1 MEFSHIMDSPGIQ
14 DLLPLVERP
23 SRYLGSEIN
32 SIQKDLRRVRL
43 SIALAFPDLY
53 EIGTSHF
60 GMQILYH
67 VLNQQEEIAAERV
80 FAPAPDMQAY
90 LRADKY
96 PLVSLENHRP
106 LNTFDIVGFSLLY
119 ELNYTNVMAML
130 DLAGIPFYAEKR
142 DVDAPMII
150 AGGPC
155 TSNPEPV
162 ADFFDA
168 MVIGDAET
176 VILEMAQAWIEW
188 KTGGRTFK
196 EDLLNKW
203 SQIEGVYIPSL
214 FRPRYNAGGFQSLE
228 ALVPSYSKVQRAIVS
243 DLNEASFPDVPIV
256 PFGKPIHDRLRLE
269 ISRGCTRGCRFC
281 QAGMIYRPVRERSL
295 KTLLSLTQKA
305 LAATGYEDLSL
316 LSLSTGDYS
325 EIIPLMEQIMAC
337 CEHQLVAI
345 SLPSLRAGSLTP
357 ELMTLVKKVRK
368 TGFTIAPEAGSQRLR
383 NVINK
388 NVSKE
393 DIINTVR
400 DAFQLGW
407 KVIKLYFMVGLPTE
421 TERDLKA
428 LIDFVKELRRVKG
441 PQGRGGKINVSV
453 ATFIPKSHTPFQ
465 WVPQNALAQSREK
478 IDYIKKNLR
487 LSGVQVKWQN
497 PQVSILEGLWARGDR
512 RLSRLLLEAYRQGC
526 QFDGWSDH
534 FNFSLWGE
542 ALAAADVRADFYTT
556 RKRDLAEPLPWDHI
570 DTKVTKAFL
579 ADEWQ
584 KAIQGLSTPDC
595 RQGDCCSC
603 GVCDFKQIAP
613 KTYGSACLPPALKIK
628 TAQRQAL
635 PARRVEIS
643 YSKRGQARF
652 FGHLELVKILLRAL
666 KRAGISLVFTQGF
679 HPKPKIGFE
688 DPLPIGIESVQEY
701 FYLTLLPE
709 VSWKNLAGAINAKLP
724 DGLKVLGCQP
734 ATVPKNGSDRANI
747 SDYQIKIK
755 DGFFDPDKL
764 KCFEKRS
771 EVMVI
776 QARHKGKPRQI
787 DLKSVVLKIGLLD
800 PERLTLRL
808 CSKPGKTV
816 RPGEIVREI
825 FGLSPTALKKAQIL
839 RTGFQ
844 REGIEY

>member
-1 MEFSHIMDSPGIQ
+1 MELSHIMNSPGIQ
-14 DLLPLVERP
+14 DILPLVEKP

-32 SIQKDLRRVRL
+32 SIPKDLRQVRL
-43 SIALAFPDLY
+43 TIALAFPDLY

-67 VLNQQEEIAAERV
+67 ILNQQKEIAAERV
-80 FAPAPDMQAY
+80 FTPAPDMQAC
-90 LRADKY
+90 LRAYKY
-96 PLVSLENHRP
+96 PLMSLETHRP
-106 LNTFDIVGFSLLY
+106 LNNFDIVGFSLLY

-130 DLAGIPFYAEKR
+130 DLAGIPFYAEER

-196 EDLLNKW
+196 EDLLKKW
-203 SQIEGVYIPSL
+203 SQIEGVYVPSL
-214 FRPRYNAGGFQSLE
+214 FRPRYDAGGFQSLE
-228 ALVPSYSKVQRAIVS
+228 ALVPGYTNVRRAIVS
-243 DLNEASFPDVPIV
+243 DLDDASFPDRPIV

-281 QAGMIYRPVRERSL
+281 QAGVLYRPVRERSL

-325 EIIPLMEQIMAC
+325 GIIPLMEQILAC
-337 CEHQLVAI
+337 CEDQLVAI

-357 ELMTLVKKVRK
+357 ELMKLVKKVRK

-393 DIINTVR
+393 DILNTVR

-428 LIDFVKELRRVKG
+428 LIDFVRELRRVKG
-441 PQGRGGKINVSV
+441 PQGRSGKINVSV
-453 ATFIPKSHTPFQ
+453 ATFIPKAHTPFQ
-465 WVPQNALAQSREK
+465 WVPQNALAESREK

-487 LSGVQVKWQN
+487 LTGVQVKWQN

-512 RLSRLLLEAYRQGC
+512 RLSRLLLEAYHRGC

-542 ALAAADVRADFYTT
+542 ALTAADVKADFYTT

-579 ADEWQ
+579 TEEWQ
-584 KAIQGLSTPDC
+584 KATQGLSTPDC

-613 KTYGSACLPPALKIK
+613 KIYGSAWLSPSLKTK
-628 TAQRQAL
+628 ATQGQAL
-635 PARRVEIS
+635 PPSRVEIS
-643 YSKRGQARF
+643 YSKRGQAKY

-666 KRAGISLVFTQGF
+666 KRAGIPLVFTQGF

-688 DPLPIGIESVQEY
+688 DPLPIGIESVREY
-701 FYLTLLPE
+701 FYLTLSPE
-709 VSWKNLAGAINAKLP
+709 ISCQKLEWAINAKLP
-724 DGLKVLGCQP
+724 DGLKVIGCQP
-734 ATVPKNGSDRANI
+734 ATVAKNRSGRANI

-771 EVMVI
+771 EFMVI
-776 QARHKGKPRQI
+776 QTRHKGKPKQI
-787 DLKSVVLKIGLLD
+787 DLKSVVLNIRLLD
-800 PERLTLRL
+800 SERLALRL

-825 FGLSPTALKKAQIL
+825 FGLSPTALKQAQIM
-839 RTGFQ
+839 RTGFK